1 MTGEGVGVS
10 VPPGLEDLPVQWPA
24 RLHPERLAGLAFQT
38 PYRAGDVTVVADR
51 LIEFND
57 ALRGIDPYYAV
68 TANPAPEVISTLA
81 GLGAGFQA
89 GSLAELNLLT
99 EQGVEGTRVLL
110 GNPVMPGPQL
120 RAAAERQVWRMAFD
134 SEAEL
139 LRIAENAPGS
149 CVCLRLSVAAKPDG
163 RPLGAQPA
171 EARPLMARARDLG
184 LVPYGLAFH
193 LGTQQAFPSAWRPA
207 LGLTGQVM
215 SELLEDGVGLALLD
229 LGGGFPT
236 RYERDPSGAPEPAP
250 IAEFGRELRKA
261 VDELLPYRPD
271 SLVCE
276 PGRFLVAESSVL
288 VTTVLDRSRRDGT
301 NWLTLDAGVH
311 QGLAGGQRFPVTTS
325 VRDGLGNLLRP
336 FSLAGPTCDADDVI
350 ARDVTLPSGIGPGD
364 LVMFGS
370 TGAYSQAAGYNG
382 FAPPKT
388 LFV

>member
-1 MTGEGVGVS
+1 MPPRLVLGE
-10 VPPGLEDLPVQWPA
+10 LPAQWPA
-24 RLHPERLAGLAFQT
+24 RLHPDRLAGLAFQT

-51 LIEFND
+51 LIEFGE

-89 GSLAELNLLT
+89 GSFAELNLLT
-99 EQGVEGTRVLL
+99 EQGVEGARVLL
-110 GNPVMPGPQL
+110 GNPVKPGPQV
-120 RAAAERQVWRMAFD
+120 RAAAEQQVWRMAFD

-139 LRIAENAPGS
+139 HRIAENAPGS
-149 CVCLRLSVAAKPDG
+149 CVYLRLDVATKPG
-163 RPLGAQPA
+163 RPLGAQPS
-171 EARPLMARARDLG
+171 EARPLMALARDLG

-207 LGLTGQVM
+207 LGRTGQVM
-215 SELLEDGVGLALLD
+215 SDLLEDGVGLALLD
-229 LGGGFPT
+229 LGGGFPA
-236 RYERDPSGAPEPAP
+236 RYEPDTPGAPEPAP
-250 IAEFGRELRKA
+250 IGEFGRELRKA

-271 SLVCE
+271 TLVCE

-301 NWLTLDAGVH
+301 DWLTLDAGVH
-311 QGLAGGQRFPVTTS
+311 QGLADGQRFPVATS
-325 VRDGLGNLLRP
+325 GPDGVGALLLP
-336 FSLAGPTCDADDVI
+336 FSLAGPTCAADDVI
-350 ARDVTLPSGIGPGD
+350 ARNVTLPSGIGPGD

-370 TGAYSQAAGYNG
+370 TGAYTQAAGYNG
-382 FAPPKT
+382 FTPPKT